1 MKVVS
6 IICSLFLFFTI
17 SVQAQYSFDSDKYV
31 KDQLTEIKKTLKSAD
46 NSLVLTEE
54 QTSALEKVLAE
65 KANALVKPHMSQV
78 TKPELQNMID
88 IVDERFHK
96 RIMTVLSVSQRKV
109 LINKADSSK

>member
-17 SVQAQYSFDSDKYV
+17 SVQAQYTFDSEKYA
-31 KDQLTEIKKTLKSAD
+31 KDQLTEITQTLKTAD
-46 NSLVLTEE
+46 NKLVLSAE
-54 QTSALEKVLAE
+54 QTTALKKVLAE
-65 KANALVKPHMSQV
+65 KANALVKPHMTHVSR
-78 TKPELQNMID
+78 PELQKMID

-96 RIMTVLSVSQRKV
+96 KIMSVLNVPQRKV